1 MVLVMV
7 SEGYGVDYIRFY
19 ADFLT
24 AIFILVIGS
33 DLWLN
38 IVVISRLQYYLSAFP
53 HYNVIGSDE

>member
-33 DLWLN
+33 DLWFN

>member
-33 DLWLN
+33 DLWFN
-38 IVVISRLQYYLSAFP
+38 IVVISRLQCYLSAFP